1 MKKTVSRM
9 EEEEDSHLGIPEGIL
24 ERAIKEVNSK
34 DKEHGDTEQSFRMIA
49 DLWSIYV
56 KHAHTVHAESWVTP
70 HDVAQLMILIK
81 VARSVYGYSEDN
93 FVDTAGYAALA
104 AMFKE
109 SEG

>member
-1 MKKTVSRM
+1 
-9 EEEEDSHLGIPEGIL
+9 
-24 ERAIKEVNSK
+24 
-34 DKEHGDTEQSFRMIA
+34 MI
-49 DLWSIYV
+49 S
-56 KHAHTVHAESWVTP
+56 AESWVTP